1 MANNGAV
8 DMVQNLLTAFRSI
21 SRFKSLS
28 FQLLLGM
35 IIWLIFA
42 LIFTGYTLL
51 LSWELENG
59 GMAINDAGSLRK
71 RTFQMA
77 LLHNQAPN
85 SPELQA
91 EQAEF
96 EHVLLNLRNVGHGKL
111 FLPDN
116 SVLRAQVAGLELRWH
131 EQMLPWYAQL
141 TQTQQNISA
150 HNRQQLDD
158 YANSINR
165 VVKLIED
172 DNTRNI
178 RLLRLFQMLLI
189 FMTFLTAF
197 TGIHLLLKLVIRP
210 LEGLRAGIVRL
221 SDGDLKARVISHQQ
235 NEFGLV
241 SKGFNQ
247 MAASLQDLYAHLEDK
262 VAEKTHALG
271 ERNQELSTLY
281 AVTAYLHESHTIE
294 EMSRGFI
301 EQILHISG
309 AQAGSVR
316 LLDTRLNQLN
326 YLASIGL
333 SQTMIQALQSAEHT
347 CVCDVMHLNQITTIY
362 PQNLEAEATHCRK
375 AGFTKVIL
383 FPVRFYSHELG
394 IFTLYFD
401 EEVSLDGSLQRV
413 IEALCS
419 QLGVAIENQRLIARD
434 RQFAVVEERNLMAQG
449 LHDSIAQTLSF
460 LNMQVQMLEDALNNQ
475 QDEQAQENLAFI
487 KNGVQESYE
496 DVRELLL
503 NFRTRLNKQDF
514 VEAARSVLQRFE
526 QQARITTRLNIQG
539 GECWLSPQQQL
550 QVIFILQEALSNV
563 RKHAQAQNVRVDIH
577 HQANAAGDFVMS
589 IEDDGI
595 GFEANTLENKRTR
608 HVGTAIMH
616 ERAHLVNAS
625 VQIHSHLG
633 RGTRV
638 ELILPGKEHVTL

>member
-1 MANNGAV
+1 
-8 DMVQNLLTAFRSI
+8 MVQDLLTAFRSI

-116 SVLRAQVAGLELRWH
+116 SELREQIASLELRWH

-141 TQTQQNISA
+141 TQTQQSINVD
-150 HNRQQLDD
+150 NRQQLDD

-210 LEGLRAGIVRL
+210 LEGLRACIVRL

-247 MAASLQDLYAHLEDK
+247 MAESLQDLYAHLEDK

-333 SQTMIQALQSAEHT
+333 SQTMMQALQSAEHT

-362 PQNLEAEATHCRK
+362 PQNLEAEATHCRE

-514 VEAARSVLQRFE
+514 VEAARNVLQRFE

-563 RKHAQAQNVRVDIH
+563 RKHAQAQNVRVDIR

>member
-1 MANNGAV
+1 
-8 DMVQNLLTAFRSI
+8 MVQDNLLTAFRSI
-21 SRFKSLS
+21 SKFKSLS

-85 SPELQA
+85 SPNSPELHN

-116 SVLRAQVAGLELRWH
+116 SELRAQVANLEQHWY

-141 TQTQQNISA
+141 TQTQQSINA
-150 HNRQQLDD
+150 DNRQMLDD

-247 MAASLQDLYAHLEDK
+247 MAESLQDLYAHLEDK

-301 EQILHISG
+301 ERILSISG

-316 LLDTRLNQLN
+316 LLDNQLNKLN
-326 YLASIGL
+326 YLASVGL
-333 SQTMIQALQSAEHT
+333 DQPSDQTLICTDLNGCACNALHQEQTIVLHPNK
-347 CVCDVMHLNQITTIY
+347 MMWGRTT
-362 PQNLEAEATHCRK
+362 QCQK
-375 AGFTKVIL
+375 AGFAQVMM
-383 FPVRFYSHELG
+383 FPVMFYTHELG
-394 IFTLYFD
+394 LFNLYFRS
-401 EEVSLDGSLQRV
+401 EQAMNPATQRV

-514 VEAARSVLQRFE
+514 VEAAHSVLQRFE

-595 GFEANTLENKRTR
+595 GFEADTVESKRTR

-616 ERAHLVNAS
+616 ERAQLVNAS

>member
-1 MANNGAV
+1 
-8 DMVQNLLTAFRSI
+8 MVQDNLLTAFRSI
-21 SRFKSLS
+21 SKFKSLS

-85 SPELQA
+85 SPELRD

-116 SVLRAQVAGLELRWH
+116 SELRAQVANLEQHWY

-141 TQTQQNISA
+141 TQTQQSINA
-150 HNRQQLDD
+150 DNRQMLDD

-247 MAASLQDLYAHLEDK
+247 MAESLQDLYAHLEDK

-281 AVTAYLHESHTIE
+281 AVTAYLHESHTI
-294 EMSRGFI
+294 
-301 EQILHISG
+301 
-309 AQAGSVR
+309 
-316 LLDTRLNQLN
+316 
-326 YLASIGL
+326 
-333 SQTMIQALQSAEHT
+333 
-347 CVCDVMHLNQITTIY
+347 
-362 PQNLEAEATHCRK
+362 
-375 AGFTKVIL
+375 
-383 FPVRFYSHELG
+383 
-394 IFTLYFD
+394 
-401 EEVSLDGSLQRV
+401 
-413 IEALCS
+413 
-419 QLGVAIENQRLIARD
+419 
-434 RQFAVVEERNLMAQG
+434 
-449 LHDSIAQTLSF
+449 
-460 LNMQVQMLEDALNNQ
+460 
-475 QDEQAQENLAFI
+475 
-487 KNGVQESYE
+487 
-496 DVRELLL
+496 
-503 NFRTRLNKQDF
+503 
-514 VEAARSVLQRFE
+514 
-526 QQARITTRLNIQG
+526 
-539 GECWLSPQQQL
+539 
-550 QVIFILQEALSNV
+550 
-563 RKHAQAQNVRVDIH
+563 
-577 HQANAAGDFVMS
+577 
-589 IEDDGI
+589 
-595 GFEANTLENKRTR
+595 
-608 HVGTAIMH
+608 
-616 ERAHLVNAS
+616 
-625 VQIHSHLG
+625 
-633 RGTRV
+633 
-638 ELILPGKEHVTL
+638 

>member
-1 MANNGAV
+1 MENV
-8 DMVQNLLTAFRSI
+8 LTSFRSI
-21 SRFKSLS
+21 SKFKSLS
-28 FQLLLGM
+28 FQLLVGM

-59 GMAINDAGSLRK
+59 GIAINDAGSLRK

-85 SPELQA
+85 SPQLQR

-96 EHVLLNLRNVGHGKL
+96 EKVLLNLRNVGHGKL

-116 SVLRAQVAGLELRWH
+116 NELRQQVRELDGRWH
-131 EQMLPWYAQL
+131 TQMLPWYGEL
-141 TQTQQNISA
+141 TQNKQSITA
-150 HNRQQLDD
+150 ENRQVLDD
-158 YANSINR
+158 YANSINS
-165 VVKLIED
+165 VVKLIEE

-178 RLLRLFQMLLI
+178 QLLRLFQMLLI
-189 FMTFLTAF
+189 AMTFVTAF
-197 TGIHLLLKLVIRP
+197 TGIYLLLHLVIRP
-210 LEGLRAGIVRL
+210 LDNLRAGIVRL
-221 SDGDLKARVISHQQ
+221 RSGDLKTRVVAHQQ

-247 MAASLQDLYAHLEDK
+247 MAESLQDLYTHLEDK
-262 VAEKTHALG
+262 VAEKTQALG
-271 ERNQELSTLY
+271 EKNQELSSLY
-281 AVTAYLHESHTIE
+281 AVTAYLHEAHTTE

-301 EQILHISG
+301 ERILSLSG

-316 LLDTRLNQLN
+316 LLDNQLN
-326 YLASIGL
+326 KLTYLASVGL
-333 SQTMIQALQSAEHT
+333 DQPTDQSLVCTDLNGCACGALHQEQTIVLQPKKIMWGRT
-347 CVCDVMHLNQITTIY
+347 TQCQKMGFGQVMM
-362 PQNLEAEATHCRK
+362 
-375 AGFTKVIL
+375 
-383 FPVRFYSHELG
+383 FPVMFYTHDLG
-394 IFTLYFD
+394 IFNLYFRSEKAMD
-401 EEVSLDGSLQRV
+401 AATQRV

-449 LHDSIAQTLSF
+449 LHDSIAQSLSF
-460 LNMQVQMLEDALNNQ
+460 LNLQVQMLEDALQNQ
-475 QDEQAQENLAFI
+475 QDEQAQENLTFI

-514 VEAARSVLQRFE
+514 NEAAQTVLQRFE
-526 QQARITTRLNIQG
+526 QQARITTRLVIQG

-563 RKHAQAQNVRVDIH
+563 RKHAHAQSVAVQIQHR
-577 HQANAAGDFVMS
+577 NAQGDFAMS
-589 IEDDGI
+589 IEDDGV
-595 GFEANTLENKRTR
+595 GFDSDDLEHKRTR
-608 HVGTAIMH
+608 HVGTAIMQ
-616 ERAHLVNAS
+616 ERAQRVHATVRIDS
-625 VQIHSHLG
+625 TVD

-638 ELILPGKEHVTL
+638 ELTLPGKEQTSL